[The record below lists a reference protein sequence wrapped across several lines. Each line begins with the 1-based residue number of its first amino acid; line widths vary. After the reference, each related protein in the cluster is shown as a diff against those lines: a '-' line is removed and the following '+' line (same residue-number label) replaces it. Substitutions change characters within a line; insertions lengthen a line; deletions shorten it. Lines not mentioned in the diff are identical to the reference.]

1 MQSVPARQKH
11 ESGLATLLW
20 TWEEAQ
26 NALQRL
32 ERLLEQQ
39 RAWAEQQE
47 LLEVQRE
54 PKERP

>member
-11 ESGLATLLW
+11 ESGLATLWW

-32 ERLLEQQ
+32 ERLEQQ